1 MTDYFDRLE
10 NELRGA
16 VVRQEAGTAGRSS
29 AGPTRGRLARMSR
42 PMLALT
48 AALLVAVPAAAA
60 VVVFAPQR
68 EPDGLVRTA
77 PKETIASG
85 EDPEFGR
92 WQAFTSDSS
101 SGPCLGIHLVD
112 PPGVLPGST
121 SEGCGITEAPAR
133 IGGGDGPRRT
143 ALFGFAPKA
152 AERVRIQADGE
163 PGREFPTHRTTD
175 PRGDFFFAS
184 LSESPDKLPG
194 LRVVALD
201 GDGRPVATIEGP

>member
-10 NELRGA
+10 NELRSA
-16 VVRQEAGTAGRSS
+16 VVRQEAGSAGRSS
-29 AGPTRGRLARMSR
+29 AGQTRRRLARMSR

-48 AALLVAVPAAAA
+48 AALLIAVPAAAA

-68 EPDGLVRTA
+68 EPDGLLRTA
-77 PKETIASG
+77 PKTPIASG

-92 WQAFTSDSS
+92 WQAFVSDST
-101 SGPCLGIHLVD
+101 SGPCLGIRLID

-133 IGGGDGPRRT
+133 IGGGDGPPRT
-143 ALFGFAPKA
+143 ALFGFAPKTSK
-152 AERVRIQADGE
+152 RVRILADGQ
-163 PGREFPTHRTTD
+163 PGREFPTHQTTD
-175 PRGDFFFAS
+175 PRGDLFFAS
-184 LSESPDKLPG
+184 LPENPGKLPG